1 MASLSLI
8 YVLML
13 IPPIHALGFV
23 RFVEQFLDFNEVVK
37 LFQSPDG
44 VVVGWIHFAVTDLA
58 AGLWLISDS
67 RSRQIRHLFMIPQLL
82 VSLLFGPAGVDLL
95 EMCFDL
101 NLPPC
106 HVLRQVLIALN
117 LGLTQ
122 NKRTIT
128 EVMKDPPSLL
138 SLVSI
143 EVAQETLQQRNS
155 IPEGTDAATAAQAFL
170 SRLIKDVTLCV
181 DCDTNY
187 GPSSDAARHFAGDE
201 YEVKLYDA
209 LGAAGIAYWT
219 EKNLRDTGHHKTP
232 DARLRV
238 PIAVNG
244 RIICWI
250 DSKATFGDEG
260 QHASYRELQ
269 YEKYSNRYGP
279 GMVIYWHGYL
289 ADLQKLEENVLL
301 VDKFPQSGEIATLP
315 QLPLDATE
323 GGGGGGKARGR
334 LNFREDNGIEP

>member
-1 MASLSLI
+1 MERDRFLVIIQALNKVPISACPHFIALSARFGVPVNTLHSIHSQEVQTRVRLSGNDLKSKLNELI
-8 YVLML
+8 KHYL
-13 IPPIHALGFV
+13 
-23 RFVEQFLDFNEVVK
+23 
-37 LFQSPDG
+37 
-44 VVVGWIHFAVTDLA
+44 
-58 AGLWLISDS
+58 
-67 RSRQIRHLFMIPQLL
+67 
-82 VSLLFGPAGVDLL
+82 AGVDLL

-187 GPSSDAARHFAGDE
+187 GPSSDAARHFC
-201 YEVKLYDA
+201 
-209 LGAAGIAYWT
+209 
-219 EKNLRDTGHHKTP
+219 RRRTP

>member
-1 MASLSLI
+1 
-8 YVLML
+8 
-13 IPPIHALGFV
+13 
-23 RFVEQFLDFNEVVK
+23 
-37 LFQSPDG
+37 
-44 VVVGWIHFAVTDLA
+44 
-58 AGLWLISDS
+58 
-67 RSRQIRHLFMIPQLL
+67 
-82 VSLLFGPAGVDLL
+82 
-95 EMCFDL
+95 MCFDL

-106 HVLRQVLIALN
+106 HILRQVLTTLN

-122 NKRTIT
+122 NKKTIT
-128 EVMKDPPSLL
+128 DIMKYPPHLL
-138 SLVSI
+138 SLVPL
-143 EVAQETLQQRNS
+143 EVAQETLQQRNA
-155 IPEGTDAATAAQAFL
+155 IRLDADPASAAQAFL
-170 SRLIKDVTLCV
+170 TRLVKDVALCV
-181 DCDTNY
+181 DCDSNY
-187 GPSSDAARHFAGDE
+187 GPSSDAARHSAGDE

-219 EKNLRDTGHHKTP
+219 EKNLRDSGHHKTP

-301 VDKFPQSGEIATLP
+301 VDDFPDIMDIVTLP
-315 QLPLDATE
+315 QLPLDDAE
-323 GGGGGGKARGR
+323 INLRGGLGGSAVGGKARGR
-334 LNFREDNGIEP
+334 LDFVSCEEQP

>member
-1 MASLSLI
+1 
-8 YVLML
+8 
-13 IPPIHALGFV
+13 V
-23 RFVEQFLDFNEVVK
+23 RY
-37 LFQSPDG
+37 FQYK
-44 VVVGWIHFAVTDLA
+44 F
-58 AGLWLISDS
+58 
-67 RSRQIRHLFMIPQLL
+67 
-82 VSLLFGPAGVDLL
+82 AGVDLL

-122 NKRTIT
+122 NKRAIT
-128 EVMKDPPSLL
+128 DVMKDPSSLI

-143 EVAQETLQQRNS
+143 EVAQEVLQQHNS
-155 IPEGTDAATAAQAFL
+155 IPEGTEAATASQAFL
-170 SRLIKDVTLCV
+170 TRLMKDVALCV
-181 DCDTNY
+181 DCDSNY
-187 GPSSDAARHFAGDE
+187 GPSSDAARHSAGND

-301 VDKFPQSGEIATLP
+301 VDNFPGIWEIATLP
-315 QLPLDATE
+315 QLPLGARESDDV
-323 GGGGGGKARGR
+323 GGVWKARGR
-334 LNFREDNGIEP
+334 LSFREDNGIEP

>member
-1 MASLSLI
+1 
-8 YVLML
+8 
-13 IPPIHALGFV
+13 
-23 RFVEQFLDFNEVVK
+23 
-37 LFQSPDG
+37 
-44 VVVGWIHFAVTDLA
+44 
-58 AGLWLISDS
+58 
-67 RSRQIRHLFMIPQLL
+67 
-82 VSLLFGPAGVDLL
+82 
-95 EMCFDL
+95 MCFDL